1 VVTTSVDGEFQE
13 VPGIVEDVE
22 VESRK
27 TTNTPIDVS
36 SL

>member
-1 VVTTSVDGEFQE
+1 VL
-13 VPGIVEDVE
+13 GIVEDVE

-27 TTNTPIDVS
+27 TTNMPIDIS